1 MTPFRWPL
9 IAAVALTG
17 SAVAAVYTP
26 RQGVYN
32 SDRDPATIVRAGNGI
47 GTIRFGQPVGGI
59 PVSAF
64 GRQTSSR
71 RIYKAALRSTWIR
84 RDFGPISVIGQVG
97 GRHPIVAFLIRGNA
111 YRTPNNFGIGSNVQ
125 AAKVAFGPGAQLKVG
140 GKPTLIR
147 QYRRYGTQL
156 LIRTGEPPKKNRVVV
171 AWALSRD
178 PKLTAADLLPG

>member
-1 MTPFRWPL
+1 MTPLRWSL
-9 IAAVALTG
+9 IAAVVLAG
-17 SAVAAVYTP
+17 SAAGAVYTP
-26 RQGVYN
+26 RRGVYN

-64 GRQTSSR
+64 GRQTSTR
-71 RIYKAALRSTWIR
+71 RIYKAALKTTWIR
-84 RDFGPISVIGQVG
+84 RDFGPISVIGKTG

-125 AAKVAFGPGAQLKVG
+125 AAKVAFGPGTQLKVR
-140 GKPTLIR
+140 GKLIPVR
-147 QYRRYGTQL
+147 EYRRYGTRVLVQ
-156 LIRTGEPPKKNRVVV
+156 TGRPPKKKRTVV

-178 PKLTAADLLPG
+178 PKLTVADLLPG